1 MLSYLGNDL
10 LKMVRTRS
18 LASVAISGDRYSA
31 WIHRQFWPQLGNLL
45 TKVPS
50 DLG

>member
-18 LASVAISGDRYSA
+18 LASVAISGDRYSVSYSVVREHLA
-31 WIHRQFWPQLGNLL
+31 
-45 TKVPS
+45 
-50 DLG
+50 